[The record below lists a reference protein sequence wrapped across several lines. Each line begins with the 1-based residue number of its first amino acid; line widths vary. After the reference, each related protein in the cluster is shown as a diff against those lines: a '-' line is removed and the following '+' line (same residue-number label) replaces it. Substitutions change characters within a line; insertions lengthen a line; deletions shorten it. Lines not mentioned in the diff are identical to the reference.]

1 MFRQSET
8 QVAQKSPR
16 KPRWGRRGLALLVVL
31 GVLSSLFCLPT
42 SAAVEKDYH
51 TYSFAFSRP
60 TVTDE
65 MGYVEVDY
73 GGWAEIFLFY
83 APKPVSD
90 YDVKKTYSYNV
101 VYNYYPDTGKHVFFI
116 QYLFNGSSVGV
127 SEIPIYA
134 YYVGSNGVFSSFSRQ
149 SSGSQDYTYCVNNR
163 PPVGLHVYG
172 CVNGY
177 KTSTAA
183 SDFIIQYG
191 NEYSVSKKLETI
203 ISMLRESGSN
213 TEQAVDNAN
222 KKAEEREKQ
231 ETQTGGDNA
240 TNDTNSAI
248 PSVDSGF
255 ANSLKSF
262 VGSMSYNGTQAI
274 LPIPKTSIP
283 AINGVTDEIVLIP
296 EQGFDLSAVITQYI
310 PANLLTLLQHLFDIA
325 LVLYCVYELYG
336 LIQYVLTLKKGG
348 KED

>member
-8 QVAQKSPR
+8 QLAQKSPR
-16 KPRWGRRGLALLVVL
+16 KPLWGRRGLALLSAL

-83 APKPVSD
+83 APKPVTD
-90 YDVKKTYSYNV
+90 YGVEKTYSYNV
-101 VYNYYPDTGKHVFFI
+101 VYNYYPNSGQHQFSI
-116 QYLFNGSSVGV
+116 QYLFNGSSAGI

-134 YYVGSNGVFSSFSRQ
+134 YHVGTNGVFSSFSRP
-149 SSGSQDYTYCVNNR
+149 SSGTQDYTYFANSR
-163 PPVGLHVYG
+163 PPIGLHVYG

-191 NEYSVSKKLETI
+191 NEYSVSEKLETI

-231 ETQTGGDNA
+231 ETQTSGDNA
-240 TNDTNSAI
+240 TNDTTSAM
-248 PSVDSGF
+248 PSADEGF
-255 ANSLKSF
+255 ANSLKTF
-262 VGSMSYNGTQAI
+262 VNSMSYNGTEAL

-283 AINGVTDEIVLIP
+283 AMAGVTDEITLIAA
-296 EQGFDLSAVITQYI
+296 QDYDLSAAINQYI
-310 PANLLTLLQHLFDIA
+310 PETLLQLIRHLFTIA

-348 KED
+348 EDE